1 MKRIAIFC
9 VNYNSYKEL
18 YHYLDSIC
26 QAAKTAKG
34 KAEIDVFVAD
44 NTDKEPQEVS
54 YQTEDVR
61 LKVFTFHQN
70 LGYFGAIRKMME
82 EVLPLSYDYTI
93 ISNVDV
99 ILHHNT
105 IEVLCNYQIAE
116 DTGWIAPAIISL
128 RDDNDLSPQSV
139 HRYSL
144 YKLRLLLLSF
154 RFSFIHYIYA
164 KTLHRHKPQK
174 KHAQGIVYAGHGSI
188 IILTQEYFK
197 RCGII
202 NYPIFLY
209 EEEIYLAEE
218 CRTHGLN
225 VVYEPS
231 MMIDDIGRVSTGKTN
246 WRQNYRWHAEGLE
259 YIIKKYY

>member
-9 VNYNSYKEL
+9 VTYNSYPEL
-18 YHYLDSIC
+18 CHYLDSIC
-26 QAAKTAKG
+26 QAVRTAEG
-34 KAEIDVFVAD
+34 KAEVEVFVAD
-44 NTDKEPQEVS
+44 NTDKEPQEIT
-54 YQTEDVR
+54 YKTEGIR
-61 LKVFTFHQN
+61 LRVFPFHQN

-82 EVLPLSYDYTI
+82 EVSPLSYDYTI

-99 ILHHNT
+99 CLHHDT
-105 IEVLCNYQIAE
+105 IEMLCDYQTAE
-116 DTGWIAPAIISL
+116 DTGWIAPAIISQ
-128 RDDNDLSPQSV
+128 RDGNDLSPQAV

-144 YKLRLLLLSF
+144 NKLRLLFLSF
-154 RFSFIHYIYA
+154 RIPVIHYIYA
-164 KTLHRHKPQK
+164 KTLHQHKPAK
-174 KHAQGIVYAGHGSI
+174 KHPQGIVYAGHGSY
-188 IILTQEYFK
+188 IILTREFFN

-202 NYPIFLY
+202 NYPVFLY

-218 CRTHGLN
+218 CMTHGLN

-246 WRQNYRWHAEGLE
+246 WRLNYRWHAEGLE